1 MPANPT
7 GRSSKPSLRPKTR
20 RAALW
25 HNDTK
30 QTRTMQAA
38 TNVYIHAKPDV
49 RLSRLADSYWRQRS
63 RLLLCIL
70 PWLITAR
77 VNAVCLAE
85 PAFGAHW
92 IPAGMLQ
99 LEGEELTNLEKSI
112 CAYLNSSFGWISMI
126 AVASPKKLSRPMLS
140 LNAMRRLPVPK
151 LTPDQAAAIAE
162 VFDELADTVLE
173 PLRYAATDKA
183 RIRLDDAVA
192 DALGGR
198 PRDRRDGEA

>member
-1 MPANPT
+1 
-7 GRSSKPSLRPKTR
+7 
-20 RAALW
+20 
-25 HNDTK
+25 
-30 QTRTMQAA
+30 
-38 TNVYIHAKPDV
+38 
-49 RLSRLADSYWRQRS
+49 
-63 RLLLCIL
+63 
-70 PWLITAR
+70 
-77 VNAVCLAE
+77 
-85 PAFGAHW
+85 
-92 IPAGMLQ
+92 
-99 LEGEELTNLEKSI
+99 
-112 CAYLNSSFGWISMI
+112 MI